1 MAAPPCDAYCV
12 EVGKGFSVNAA
23 ATHESGTQ
31 LAEQEVEVNA
41 MSLALYRLRLYWDGR
56 HGAVR
61 NGKDTRILVERPLL
75 RGAANAE
82 QLEEIDYAPE
92 VNVMQ
97 VRERTG
103 DWRQMTSDEIAACD
117 ALLAELHEH
126 DAWANAKAA

>member
-1 MAAPPCDAYCV
+1 
-12 EVGKGFSVNAA
+12 
-23 ATHESGTQ
+23 
-31 LAEQEVEVNA
+31 

-61 NGKDTRILVERPLL
+61 NGDDTRILVERPLL

-82 QLEEIDYAPE
+82 ALEEIDYAPE

-103 DWRQMTSDEIAACD
+103 DWRQMTADEISACD
-117 ALLAELHEH
+117 ALLAELNQP
-126 DAWANAKAA
+126 DWLTAQAA

>member
-1 MAAPPCDAYCV
+1 
-12 EVGKGFSVNAA
+12 
-23 ATHESGTQ
+23 
-31 LAEQEVEVNA
+31 

-61 NGKDTRILVERPLL
+61 NGQDTRILVERPLL
-75 RGAANAE
+75 RGAANAD

-117 ALLAELHEH
+117 ALLAELHDH
-126 DAWANAKAA
+126 DEWATAKAA

>member
-1 MAAPPCDAYCV
+1 
-12 EVGKGFSVNAA
+12 
-23 ATHESGTQ
+23 
-31 LAEQEVEVNA
+31 

-61 NGKDTRILVERPLL
+61 NGDDTRILVERPLL
-75 RGAANAE
+75 RGAANAD

-103 DWRQMTSDEIAACD
+103 DWRQMTADEIAACD
-117 ALLAELHEH
+117 ALLAGLTQPDWLTAE
-126 DAWANAKAA
+126 AA

>member
-1 MAAPPCDAYCV
+1 
-12 EVGKGFSVNAA
+12 
-23 ATHESGTQ
+23 
-31 LAEQEVEVNA
+31 

-61 NGKDTRILVERPLL
+61 NGRDTRILVERPLL

-103 DWRQMTSDEIAACD
+103 DWRQMTNDEIAACD
-117 ALLAELHEH
+117 ALLAELHEQET
-126 DAWANAKAA
+126 WATAQAA

>member
-1 MAAPPCDAYCV
+1 
-12 EVGKGFSVNAA
+12 
-23 ATHESGTQ
+23 
-31 LAEQEVEVNA
+31 

-61 NGKDTRILVERPLL
+61 NGQDTRILVERPLL
-75 RGAANAE
+75 RGAANAD

-117 ALLAELHEH
+117 ALLAELHDH
-126 DAWANAKAA
+126 DEWAAAKAA

>member
-1 MAAPPCDAYCV
+1 
-12 EVGKGFSVNAA
+12 
-23 ATHESGTQ
+23 
-31 LAEQEVEVNA
+31 

-61 NGKDTRILVERPLL
+61 NGDDTRILVERPLL
-75 RGAANAE
+75 RGAANAD

-126 DAWANAKAA
+126 DAWATAKAA

>member
-1 MAAPPCDAYCV
+1 
-12 EVGKGFSVNAA
+12 
-23 ATHESGTQ
+23 
-31 LAEQEVEVNA
+31 

-61 NGKDTRILVERPLL
+61 NGDDTRILVERPLL
-75 RGAANAE
+75 RGAANAD

-117 ALLAELHEH
+117 VLLAELHEH
-126 DAWANAKAA
+126 DAWATAQAA